1 MATSASIDKVQKL
14 FIAFYQ
20 RPADVTGLEYWA
32 NRVDAANGDTSA
44 VVNAFAT
51 SAEATALYPAT
62 LSTTQLVN
70 NVYQA
75 LFGRA
80 PDAAGLNFYA
90 NAIAAGTMTPGKL
103 AQNILDGATGTD
115 ATIVANKLTVAK
127 AYTAAMD
134 TTAEILAYNGNNG
147 NNALANAKAL
157 LTNVNALDT
166 SVTNATNQIPAIMVN
181 NVNNAAATITAP
193 GTSFTFTAGQ
203 DTQTGVAAAT
213 GAIANITAID
223 SVAGTAATTDKLTLT
238 TAGAY
243 TTGTG
248 TTASFEQ
255 LVLADGTNTITMGT
269 AIVATATS
277 GSYNVITG
285 GTGYDTVAT
294 ATASEKINL
303 TTVTG
308 IEQFNVASATTD
320 VTFSGAAL
328 SGLVNTGGAASVV
341 VLGNFLNNFNLTTT
355 TAGGAVVVKGGSSSD
370 TVTITGSLA
379 ATSTTFGGVEV
390 VNGSSLA
397 DVVLFNGQDNTN
409 TANTVGVTYTTNGG
423 GDTITGSTKA
433 DSFTLGTG
441 VDTVVATTSLVT
453 AIDTITG
460 FAAGT
465 DKIKVGAAVATQAVT
480 AQTVAS
486 ADTGTLAAAITNA
499 IAAAVTAGATNYD
512 SVGDAVLITVSAGTA
527 AGTYAVINAGAT
539 NSAFTAAEDI
549 VVKLVGMT
557 GTFTTADVI
566 A

>member
-115 ATIVANKLTVAK
+115 ATIIANKLTVAK

-193 GTSFTFTAGQ
+193 GTSFTFTSGL
-203 DTQTGVAAAT
+203 DTYTGTTNNDVVS
-213 GAIANITAID
+213 GAIADIAATDTVNGN
-223 SVAGTAATTDKLTLT
+223 AGTADQLTLT
-238 TAGAY
+238 TAGSLDFTVAGAGV
-243 TTGTG
+243 TN
-248 TTASFEQ
+248 FEN
-255 LVLADGTNTITMGT
+255 LVLANGTNTIKLNQD
-269 AIVATATS
+269 INKTATN
-277 GSYNVITG
+277 GNYTVITG
-285 GTGYDTVAT
+285 GTGYDTLVLTNT
-294 ATASEKINL
+294 AAQTVDL
-303 TTVTG
+303 TKVTG
-308 IEQFNVASATTD
+308 IEQMNLSAGGAI
-320 VTFSGAAL
+320 TFSGAGA
-328 SGLVNTGGAASVV
+328 SGLILQS
-341 VLGNFLNNFNLTTT
+341 T
-355 TAGGAVVVKGGSSSD
+355 TASEVINLGDFTNSITIAGNNTKSIVGGTGTD
-370 TVTITGSLA
+370 TVTAL
-379 ATSTTFGGVEV
+379 ST
-390 VNGSSLA
+390 
-397 DVVLFNGQDNTN
+397 Q
-409 TANTVGVTYTTNGG
+409 
-423 GDTITGSTKA
+423 
-433 DSFTLGTG
+433 
-441 VDTVVATTSLVT
+441 
-453 AIDTITG
+453 
-460 FAAGT
+460 
-465 DKIKVGAAVATQAVT
+465 
-480 AQTVAS
+480 
-486 ADTGTLAAAITNA
+486 
-499 IAAAVTAGATNYD
+499 AAAVTIDKVENYNGSSSADTVTLAAGSTTTVNFSGVEIVNAGTGAQTVNFGGSTTGVTYNNGLVNSGLD
-512 SVGDAVLITVSAGTA
+512 IVNLNASNAAVDTIHSTMALAVLVLLLLLTVSQ
-527 AGTYAVINAGAT
+527 
-539 NSAFTAAEDI
+539 
-549 VVKLVGMT
+549 
-557 GTFTTADVI
+557 
-566 A
+566 